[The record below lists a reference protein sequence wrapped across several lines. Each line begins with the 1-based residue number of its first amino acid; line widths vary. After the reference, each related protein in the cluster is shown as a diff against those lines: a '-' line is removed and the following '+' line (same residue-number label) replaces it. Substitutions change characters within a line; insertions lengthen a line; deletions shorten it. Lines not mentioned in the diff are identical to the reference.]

1 MSGNDCKT
9 SRPLNVEKYV
19 VVSVYPW
26 FKFYFPLFQTS
37 ASQNIM
43 YNEIETKDEILTQHY
58 YIYIEDN
65 TWPIAGIKNFPYRV
79 LI

>member
-1 MSGNDCKT
+1 MQNFKLHYFP
-9 SRPLNVEKYV
+9 RPFNVEKYV

-37 ASQNIM
+37 ANKK
-43 YNEIETKDEILTQHY
+43 YNEIESKDQILTQHY

-65 TWPIAGIKNFPYRV
+65 TWPCGY
-79 LI
+79 

>member
-1 MSGNDCKT
+1 LQNFKQHYFP
-9 SRPLNVEKYV
+9 RPLNVEKYV

-26 FKFYFPLFQTS
+26 FGLFQTS
-37 ASQNIM
+37 ASKK

-65 TWPIAGIKNFPYRV
+65 TWPCGY
-79 LI
+79 

>member
-19 VVSVYPW
+19 VVSV
-26 FKFYFPLFQTS
+26 FPLFQTS

-58 YIYIEDN
+58 YTYIEDN
-65 TWPIAGIKNFPYRV
+65 TWPIAGIKNFSYRM